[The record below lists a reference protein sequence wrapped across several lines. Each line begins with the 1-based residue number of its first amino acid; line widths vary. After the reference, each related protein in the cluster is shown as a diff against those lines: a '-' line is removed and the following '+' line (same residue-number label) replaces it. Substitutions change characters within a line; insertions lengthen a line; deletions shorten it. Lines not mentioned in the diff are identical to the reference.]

1 MTPTGAR
8 SEQSPPPRSTV
19 PFNGSMSR
27 PAPRGADTSIL
38 TRATPA
44 RFDAGLTI
52 RYLYTRYS
60 ELSATAVT
68 STDTLSSKAGLD
80 CPPSL
85 LDASTTTTAAPT
97 ASLWVSTCVQ
107 QAWRDRKSTRLNSSH
122 DQISY
127 AVFCLQQHK
136 AP

>member
-1 MTPTGAR
+1 MTPTGTR
-8 SEQSPPPRSTV
+8 SETSLPPRSTV
-19 PFNGSMSR
+19 PVNGSMSR

-85 LDASTTTTAAPT
+85 LDALPPRPRQPRAYGLGHVFGGK
-97 ASLWVSTCVQ
+97 ASLLPIKRMW
-107 QAWRDRKSTRLNSSH
+107 
-122 DQISY
+122 
-127 AVFCLQQHK
+127 
-136 AP
+136 